1 MKSIATIFGIAI
13 PIAIGV
19 TFWTWI
25 LMILVGMAWHEFD
38 ILSPKGFYSMIPF
51 GIIFTVIVGAFT
63 SNK

>member
-1 MKSIATIFGIAI
+1 MKSIAAILIFILAVV
-13 PIAIGV
+13 IGV

-25 LMILVGMAWHEFD
+25 LMLLVGMAWHEFD

-51 GIIFTVIVGAFT
+51 GIIFTVIAGAFT